1 MAIKF
6 TTTSKTL
13 LPRNLIGATASIF
26 LLLLLGKG
34 NMAIIM
40 TLHEFLGSSGKMLPV
55 IEGEKCKNGYHFCNY
70 QGLSTHLGGCL
81 GPPCWGLPLPPP

>member
-40 TLHEFLGSSGKMLPV
+40 TPYEFLSSSGKMLPV
-55 IEGEKCKNGYHFCNY
+55 IEEKNVRMVSFCNT
-70 QGLSTHLGGCL
+70 QDFQLTWEVVWDLLVGD
-81 GPPCWGLPLPPP
+81 